1 MDKKKILVVDDE
13 EKFCK
18 MLKANLEK
26 DGPYEVQ
33 IETKGVQALALAK
46 TFRPHLIIMDILM
59 PDLGGCE
66 AAAQIKNDEKLKNV
80 PIIFLTALAKK
91 KDTEIFGGIVDGR
104 PFIAKPVISKPVKT
118 KDLIQIIEQNLNK
131 PQGEPASAPPA

>member
-1 MDKKKILVVDDE
+1 MSKKKILVVDDE

-26 DGPYEVQ
+26 EGPYEVQ
-33 IETKGVQALALAK
+33 IETKGAQALAVAK
-46 TFRPHLIIMDILM
+46 VFQPDLIVMDILM

-66 AAAQIKNDEKLKNV
+66 AAFQIKNDEKLKNV

-91 KDTEIFGGIVDGR
+91 KDQELFGGIVDGR
-104 PFIAKPVISKPVKT
+104 PFIAKPVIAKPVKT
-118 KDLIQIIEQNLNK
+118 KDLIKFIEENLNK
-131 PQGEPASAPPA
+131 PVDAAPSA